1 MMMRLRRRLSRRDRG
16 AVAIVTA
23 ILMLTFLGLT
33 AFAVDVGNWYA
44 VGLQAQ
50 RAADAGALAGVVNLP
65 GDQSGASS
73 VARSFTKQN
82 GFTDGVGATVVTAG
96 VGTTPTRLNVKVS
109 KSVPNF
115 FGSLLGVRTT
125 TVTRSAV
132 ADYAAPVAM
141 GSPCNEFGNDPDATA
156 LVRGS
161 TCDNTAG
168 HLWTNIN
175 SPSALKENGD
185 SYQSKVCRAGVDGCS
200 GGAGPNTDY
209 RPDGYFYTVSV
220 KQAMASLDVQ
230 LFDPAFAYQGAQ
242 CNGGDGTAFDYG
254 GRKAVDARNSVVTD
268 QTTRYA
274 PGATDYCT
282 GDSVFANTTPMS
294 TKFTLRSAAGNAWDP
309 LSHPVLCTKTYP
321 GYYGVLYDALNE
333 ASPTYNAE
341 LAKSFR
347 RWSSLCPTPVSP
359 APAGDYLL
367 QVQSNV
373 GGTPDTADG
382 GNRFSMRATGSNN
395 NAIAISGRENMG
407 IFANRP
413 DASGN
418 TEFYLARVP
427 SGAAG
432 QVLNIRLFDVGD
444 SPTSGT
450 IKIVDP
456 SGGTYAGCK
465 GSGVANG
472 DLANCSFY
480 VPAGTPASTFNGKWQ
495 QVSVP
500 IPTTYTCVDSDATAC
515 WVRLQYNYGVGA
527 GPTDVTTWTANI
539 EGDPVRLV
547 Q

>member
-1 MMMRLRRRLSRRDRG
+1 MMHLRLRLARRDQG

-65 GDQSGASS
+65 GNQSGASS

-82 GFTDGVGATVVTAG
+82 GFTDGVSATVVTAG
-96 VGTTPTRLNVKVS
+96 VGSTPTRLNVTVS
-109 KSVPNF
+109 KTVPNF
-115 FGSLLGVRTT
+115 FGALLGVRTT
-125 TVTRSAV
+125 TVARSAV

-141 GSPCNEFGNDPDATA
+141 GSPCNEFGNDPDATPS
-156 LVRGS
+156 VRGT

-185 SYQSKVCRAGVDGCS
+185 SYQSKRCRAGVDGCS
-200 GGAGPNTDY
+200 GGPGPNTDY
-209 RPDGYFYTVSV
+209 RPDGYFYTVSL
-220 KQAMASLDVQ
+220 KQDTSSLDVQ

-242 CNGGDGTAFDYG
+242 CTGGEGTAFEYD
-254 GRKAVDARNSVVTD
+254 GRKAVDARNSFVTD
-268 QTTRYA
+268 ETTRYA

-309 LSHPVLCTKTYP
+309 LTHPVLCTKQYD
-321 GYYGVLYDALNE
+321 GYFGVLYDALNE
-333 ASPTYNAE
+333 ASPTYNLE

-347 RWSSLCPTPVSP
+347 RWSSMCTISP

-382 GNRFSMRATGSNN
+382 GNRFSIRAIGSNN
-395 NAIAISGRENMG
+395 NAISISGRENMG
-407 IFANRP
+407 IFSNKP
-413 DASGN
+413 DASGV
-418 TEFYLARVP
+418 TGFYLARVP

-432 QVLNIRLFDVGD
+432 KVLNVRLFDVGD
-444 SPTSGT
+444 SPVAGR
-450 IKIVDP
+450 IKILNP
-456 SGGTYAGCK
+456 TGGDYTTCTA
-465 GSGVANG
+465 SGVVNG
-472 DLANCSFY
+472 PLGDCSFA
-480 VPAGTPASTFNGKWQ
+480 VPAGTPASPSPFNGKWQ

-500 IPTTYTCVDSDATAC
+500 IPSAYTCNDTDTTAC
-515 WVRLQYNYGVGA
+515 WVKLQYTYSAGA
-527 GPTDVTTWTANI
+527 QPTDVTTWTANI